1 MLTSDSKNDAK
12 STCYGMRLI
21 DAHSEF
27 IQIDSVEIEEL
38 TLQLKGILLFIR
50 KQLLKNEQTDFDGIQ
65 QNVVRTE
72 SGSLDRELE
81 VENNGKSEI
90 LSNSV
95 LLMNGYCIDLI
106 DKNEFLRMHL
116 TFICLMMKTVI
127 VFRCKGGAKCKFIG
141 MIKDNCSQLKMLMIG
156 NGVDDYASMVKCDQ
170 HLIVNYKQN
179 LGIGNSVADLNK
191 LVVYSQLGYL
201 WSMKFKFIMQRV
213 FQVSMVISIAS
224 LTWMPAQYLTV
235 SHQFLLMLQVLC
247 YFVVTTLHLQ
257 LDSLKQIAYEL
268 PNKSRST
275 NSLSQLTVEEI
286 FLTLI
291 HSLIN
296 ITVYQ

>member
-1 MLTSDSKNDAK
+1 M
-12 STCYGMRLI
+12 
-21 DAHSEF
+21 
-27 IQIDSVEIEEL
+27 

-141 MIKDNCSQLKMLMIG
+141 MIKDNCS
-156 NGVDDYASMVKCDQ
+156 
-170 HLIVNYKQN
+170 
-179 LGIGNSVADLNK
+179 
-191 LVVYSQLGYL
+191 
-201 WSMKFKFIMQRV
+201 
-213 FQVSMVISIAS
+213 
-224 LTWMPAQYLTV
+224 
-235 SHQFLLMLQVLC
+235 
-247 YFVVTTLHLQ
+247 
-257 LDSLKQIAYEL
+257 
-268 PNKSRST
+268 
-275 NSLSQLTVEEI
+275 
-286 FLTLI
+286 
-291 HSLIN
+291 
-296 ITVYQ
+296 